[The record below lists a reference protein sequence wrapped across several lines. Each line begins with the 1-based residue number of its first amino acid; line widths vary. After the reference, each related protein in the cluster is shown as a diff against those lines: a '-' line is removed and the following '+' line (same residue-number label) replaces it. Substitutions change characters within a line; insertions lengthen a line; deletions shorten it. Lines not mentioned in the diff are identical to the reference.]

1 MKRAIS
7 AVESPGTPDEEVLWC
22 VFWDPEEQWAYRRND
37 RGQRQWAA
45 KLLVRDGLDAEVSA
59 VFDNGVELWVEG
71 LDVLDWLADGDT
83 ATVKKKIQAWLGSA
97 RGSGLVASHQQK
109 LVVNYCSANPSSS
122 AGPSGPAAADAEP
135 ADKVCWGCCRR
146 LNLPCR
152 RCDGT
157 AIVDGM
163 IGRGG
168 RRARSRCD
176 QFVAL

>member
-1 MKRAIS
+1 M
-7 AVESPGTPDEEVLWC
+7 
-22 VFWDPEEQWAYRRND
+22 
-37 RGQRQWAA
+37 
-45 KLLVRDGLDAEVSA
+45 
-59 VFDNGVELWVEG
+59 WVEG
-71 LDVLDWLADGDT
+71 YFVHDWLADGDT

-109 LVVNYCSANPSSS
+109 LVVDYCSWHP
-122 AGPSGPAAADAEP
+122 EP

-163 IGRGG
+163 IDRVKLQ
-168 RRARSRCD
+168 STIKM
-176 QFVAL
+176 